1 MTEPT
6 ESPVAEAIQSPAH
19 VDTKPPVTGF
29 AAVVKHFRDWLE
41 AYFMLPVALLLIP
54 GSALLIYALTGR
66 APQES
71 MDWLLELAG
80 RVLVVILSL
89 VLVSISTEATGTWLT
104 KAEKLANPYVYTVS
118 TAGKLVLFAM
128 FLYALTH

>member
-1 MTEPT
+1 MPET
-6 ESPVAEAIQSPAH
+6 PVTEAIQSPAH

-29 AAVVKHFRDWLE
+29 AAVVKHFRDWMEGYL
-41 AYFMLPVALLLIP
+41 MLPLALLLIP
-54 GSALLIYALTGR
+54 GSALMIYALTGR

-71 MDWLLELAG
+71 MDFLLDLAG

-104 KAEKLANPYVYTVS
+104 KAEKLANPFVYTIS
-118 TAGKLVLFAM
+118 TAGKLVLFAL
-128 FLYALTH
+128 FLYFLSH

>member
-1 MTEPT
+1 MPET
-6 ESPVAEAIQSPAH
+6 PVAEAIQSPAH
-19 VDTKPPVTGF
+19 VDPQPPKPPLTGF

-89 VLVSISTEATGTWLT
+89 VLVSVSTEATGTWLT
-104 KAEKLANPYVYTVS
+104 KAEKLTNPYVYTVS